1 MSPSRVMPIEHGIDR
16 TLFQGVGFTSE
27 MALNPGLFCHP
38 FGLKESLGAAHAI
51 AGATPIFATKW
62 MRLQRIYLRTLVK
75 VPVKKICS
83 KHRNMTTS
91 SQTKIGA
98 S

>member
-27 MALNPGLFCHP
+27 MALNPRLFCHP
-38 FGLKESLGAAHAI
+38 FGFKESLSAAHAI

-62 MRLQRIYLRTLVK
+62 MRLQRIYLRTLMK
-75 VPVKKICS
+75 VPV
-83 KHRNMTTS
+83 
-91 SQTKIGA
+91 TKIWL
-98 S
+98 